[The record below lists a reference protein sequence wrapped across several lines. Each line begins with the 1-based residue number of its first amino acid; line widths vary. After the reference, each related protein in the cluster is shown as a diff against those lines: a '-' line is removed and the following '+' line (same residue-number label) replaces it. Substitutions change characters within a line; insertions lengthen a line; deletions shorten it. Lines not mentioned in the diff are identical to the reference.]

1 MMEFEEK
8 EKINSTKVAITNIK
22 QISVVGGTRCMYV
35 GEPAESTISS
45 LGIWRDYNESN
56 EFGD

>member
-1 MMEFEEK
+1 MPEMMEFEEK
-8 EKINSTKVAITNIK
+8 EKINSAKVAITNIK

-45 LGIWRDYNESN
+45 LGI
-56 EFGD
+56 